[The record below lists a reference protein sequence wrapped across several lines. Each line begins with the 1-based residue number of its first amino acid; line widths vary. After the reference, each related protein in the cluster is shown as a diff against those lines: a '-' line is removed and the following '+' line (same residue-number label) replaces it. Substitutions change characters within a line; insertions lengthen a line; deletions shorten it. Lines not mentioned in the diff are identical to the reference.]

1 MSLDAG
7 RIEITLEWPGPAP
20 GGDVMWHR
28 ERNEAPSS
36 AGWIVRGGSHRVGL
50 ACAVALA
57 SAIVAWAPPAFA
69 AAARGSSV
77 TFGVATLSPLVAL
90 IAGILILLIPRLLNF
105 IVAIYLIAIG
115 LIGLLGH

>member
-1 MSLDAG
+1 M
-7 RIEITLEWPGPAP
+7 
-20 GGDVMWHR
+20 MWHR

-36 AGWIVRGGSHRVGL
+36 AGCIVRGWRHRVGL

-57 SAIVAWAPPAFA
+57 SVIMAGAPPAFA
-69 AAARGSSV
+69 ATGRGPAL
-77 TFGVATLSPLVAL
+77 TLGVATLSPLVAL
-90 IAGILILLIPRLLNF
+90 IAGILILLVPRLLNF